1 MKIFF
6 PDGTETVTGS
16 KWSLESGDSQILL
29 DCGLFQD
36 YKWLCERS
44 RQPLLPD
51 IASKLLAICFLAK
64 ALCTGRHFFQSLSFP
79 VIVLAT
85 MPLAAQATATV
96 KCFILRTRNNK
107 QQ

>member
-51 IASKLLAICFLAK
+51 IPSKLLAICLP
-64 ALCTGRHFFQSLSFP
+64 GEG
-79 VIVLAT
+79 IVHWPTLFSVAIFSCYRAGGDVSGGISNGYSE
-85 MPLAAQATATV
+85 MLHSSNQE
-96 KCFILRTRNNK
+96 
-107 QQ
+107 